1 MIETEKAILAAVIEW
16 PDNIILVIDNC
27 DEGFFQSVES
37 RELYRILKGLYEGRS
52 IIDWATV
59 FDLSRGRI
67 RESYLASLLD
77 TLKGVYAS
85 GVSSYIKEKIRLIKT
100 VRTKKKLLAE
110 VERQARLPDVDFE
123 KIQQIINE
131 AKITET
137 LEEDKKFEAAYKEFL
152 EWKNKEKT
160 NITLGLPSFDRLI
173 GSFSYGEIVSIFGRT
188 YTAKTFLMLNIM
200 EHLVGNLMDNEKV
213 GFFSLEMAKPA
224 IFERIAQIFFGKSR
238 WDIQD
243 ELKEANINFQELL
256 RRYERV
262 NLYGKVYSV
271 SEIEQLTKRDKLK
284 IVFIDFLQLLK
295 EEKAGSQYEKT
306 TRKIRELKEFAKNQS
321 VVIFLAVQIS
331 RKGEGG
337 WEAVS
342 ISMARESGQIEEL
355 SDFIIG
361 VWNPSLKE
369 GASSKWKGKIC
380 MKLLKNKRGGPFPLV
395 AKFDESSGRII
406 ELEHELNEYFS

>member
-1 MIETEKAILAAVIEW
+1 M
-16 PDNIILVIDNC
+16 
-27 DEGFFQSVES
+27 
-37 RELYRILKGLYEGRS
+37 
-52 IIDWATV
+52 
-59 FDLSRGRI
+59 
-67 RESYLASLLD
+67 
-77 TLKGVYAS
+77 
-85 GVSSYIKEKIRLIKT
+85 
-100 VRTKKKLLAE
+100 KL
-110 VERQARLPDVDFE
+110 
-123 KIQQIINE
+123 
-131 AKITET
+131 KITET

-200 EHLVGNLMDNEKV
+200 EHLVGNLTDDERI

-395 AKFDESSGRII
+395 ARFDENTGRII
-406 ELEHELNEYFS
+406 ELEHELNEYF

>member
-1 MIETEKAILAAVIEW
+1 MVETEKAILAAVIEW
-16 PDNIILVIDNC
+16 PDNVILLIENC
-27 DEGFFQSVES
+27 DDEFFQSPEN
-37 RELYRILKGLYEGRS
+37 RELYRIVKGLYEGRS

-59 FDLSRGRI
+59 FDLSRGRV

-77 TLKGVYAS
+77 TLKGLYPS
-85 GVSSYIKEKIRLIKT
+85 GVSSYIKEKVRLIKK

-110 VERQARLPDVDFE
+110 IEKQAKLTDVDFE
-123 KIQQIINE
+123 KIRQIIDE
-131 AKITET
+131 AKIVET
-137 LEEDKKFEAAYKEFL
+137 LEEEKKFEAAYKEYI
-152 EWKNKEKT
+152 EWKSREKT
-160 NITLGLPSFDRLI
+160 NITLGFPSFDRLI
-173 GSFSYGEIVSIFGRT
+173 GSLNYGEIVSIFGRT

-200 EHLVGNLMDNEKV
+200 EHLVGNLMDDEKI

-238 WDIQD
+238 WEIQD
-243 ELKEANINFQELL
+243 ELKEEKINFQELL
-256 RRYERV
+256 KRYENV

-271 SEIEQLTKRDKLK
+271 SEIEQLTKRDNLR

-295 EEKAGSQYEKT
+295 EERAGSQYEKT
-306 TRKIRELKEFAKNQS
+306 TKKIREIKELAKNQS

-342 ISMARESGQIEEL
+342 MEMARESGQIEEL

-380 MKLLKNKRGGPFPLV
+380 MKLLKNKRGGPFSLI
-395 AKFDESSGRII
+395 AKFDERSGRII
-406 ELEHELNEYFS
+406 ELVHELNEYF